1 MEAWE
6 AVRGM
11 MEASG
16 VGPSELSRRL
26 GHSRSYITASIAQG
40 SVPRLDT
47 FARIAHEC
55 GYRLMLQNAHN
66 NESVELYSALDTRE
80 FVKQTVDTA
89 FGHDGMSFADT
100 ARAVGSDSWSY
111 SSTNATG
118 VSEDEA
124 ASMAA
129 ARREHFRRMESDP
142 DYRDWYET
150 EDAKLEESGTY
161 PALWYL
167 EWARNWSEQQREKEK
182 EFFRGNESNST
193 DSKPI

>member
-11 MEASG
+11 MGASG

-66 NESVELYSALDTRE
+66 NESIELYSALDTRE
-80 FVKQTVDTA
+80 SIKQTIDMA
-89 FGHDGMSFADT
+89 FGHDGMSIDDAV
-100 ARAVGSDSWSY
+100 RVVGSDSWSY

-129 ARREHFRRMESDP
+129 ARNEHFRRMESDP
-142 DYRDWYET
+142 DYRNWYEA

-167 EWARNWSEQQREKEK
+167 EWARSWDEQQREKER
-182 EFFRGNESNST
+182 EFFEDNESNST
-193 DSKPI
+193 DSKPL